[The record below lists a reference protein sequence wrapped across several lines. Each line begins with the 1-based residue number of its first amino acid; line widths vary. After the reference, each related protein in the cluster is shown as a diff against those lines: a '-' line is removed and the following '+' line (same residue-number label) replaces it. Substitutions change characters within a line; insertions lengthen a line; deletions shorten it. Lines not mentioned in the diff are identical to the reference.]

1 MNRSDLEYS
10 IALTQTDLLGPA
22 RYQQLLQRAGSIQEI
37 FDPEFIDGL
46 SQQPN
51 IPKRLINSLKAPNW
65 KDVDHAMA
73 WQQQSHCHIV
83 TQSSEL
89 YPSLLRTIPDAP
101 PLLYVMGE
109 PAQLHNPQL
118 AIVGSRKP
126 SKYGEAATQ
135 NLVKDCVAAG
145 YTITSGLAHGIDGCA
160 HQATLL
166 SGGVTVAVMG
176 RGLDKIYPVRH
187 TTLAQNILDNQGVL
201 VSEFPL
207 TDAPK
212 PQNFPRRNRII
223 SGLSI
228 GTLVVEAKI
237 KSGSLI
243 TAKLALDQGKEV
255 FAVPGSIFNE
265 LSAGCH
271 HLIQDGA
278 TLVNSAEDIINQF
291 AFSAPQLSTP
301 TKAAGN
307 IASAPTIDADLSPE
321 AQSILDVMSVDPVT
335 IDTLHQTTGLTVE
348 RLSAMLLSLELDD
361 YVAADGSGRYQKIK

>member
-22 RYQQLLQRAGSIQEI
+22 RYQQLLQRAGSIQEV

-51 IPKRLINSLKAPNW
+51 IPKRLINSLKAPDW
-65 KDVDHAMA
+65 TDVDHAMA

-83 TQSSEL
+83 TQSSDL
-89 YPSLLRTIPDAP
+89 YPPLLRAIPDAP

-126 SKYGEAATQ
+126 SKYGEAVTQ

-166 SGGVTVAVMG
+166 SGGATVAVMG
-176 RGLDKIYPVRH
+176 RGLDKIYPTRH
-187 TTLAQNILDNQGVL
+187 TALARNILDNQGVL

-207 TDAPK
+207 TAAPK

-223 SGLSI
+223 SGLSV

-307 IASAPTIDADLSPE
+307 IALAPIINADLSPE
-321 AQSILDVMSVDPVT
+321 AKSILDAMPVDPVT

-348 RLSAMLLSLELDD
+348 RLSAMLLDLELDD